1 MAAYLDD
8 KTKKW
13 FCTFKYKDWTGKT
26 RKTTKRGFARKKDA
40 LAYEMDFKNQSQSQ
54 PDITVSMLAEKYLAD
69 YKINRKESSY
79 YSVKTRI
86 IKYIINDLGNM
97 LITDITPY
105 VIKEWQNNLQTLNIS
120 QSLIRSVNVS
130 FSAMLNYGIKF
141 FNLQHNPFTKTGKTG
156 KIRKKVDFWELT
168 EFQKADELFQ
178 TNIYDRVIYNLLFW
192 SGMRIGE
199 VEGLTL
205 SDIDF
210 INNII
215 SISHTYNHNLRILT
229 PPKTTSSIRKIT
241 MPAGVM
247 QLIQDYFNMLLE
259 IPEYPFSLHSPII
272 MRSHLKKYAIKAG
285 LKVITLHDLRHSHA
299 SYLIQQ
305 GVAITA
311 ISRRLGHSSPAIT
324 LNTYAHCY
332 KDNEAEIAEILEK
345 DFKRTSKGLQK
356 RI

>member
-1 MAAYLDD
+1 
-8 KTKKW
+8 
-13 FCTFKYKDWTGKT
+13 
-26 RKTTKRGFARKKDA
+26 
-40 LAYEMDFKNQSQSQ
+40 
-54 PDITVSMLAEKYLAD
+54 
-69 YKINRKESSY
+69 
-79 YSVKTRI
+79 
-86 IKYIINDLGNM
+86 M

-229 PPKTTSSIRKIT
+229 S
-241 MPAGVM
+241 
-247 QLIQDYFNMLLE
+247 
-259 IPEYPFSLHSPII
+259 
-272 MRSHLKKYAIKAG
+272 
-285 LKVITLHDLRHSHA
+285 
-299 SYLIQQ
+299 
-305 GVAITA
+305 
-311 ISRRLGHSSPAIT
+311 
-324 LNTYAHCY
+324 
-332 KDNEAEIAEILEK
+332 
-345 DFKRTSKGLQK
+345 
-356 RI
+356 

>member
-178 TNIYDRVIYNLLFW
+178 T
-192 SGMRIGE
+192 
-199 VEGLTL
+199 
-205 SDIDF
+205 
-210 INNII
+210 
-215 SISHTYNHNLRILT
+215 
-229 PPKTTSSIRKIT
+229 
-241 MPAGVM
+241 
-247 QLIQDYFNMLLE
+247 
-259 IPEYPFSLHSPII
+259 
-272 MRSHLKKYAIKAG
+272 
-285 LKVITLHDLRHSHA
+285 KV
-299 SYLIQQ
+299 
-305 GVAITA
+305 
-311 ISRRLGHSSPAIT
+311 
-324 LNTYAHCY
+324 
-332 KDNEAEIAEILEK
+332 
-345 DFKRTSKGLQK
+345 
-356 RI
+356 